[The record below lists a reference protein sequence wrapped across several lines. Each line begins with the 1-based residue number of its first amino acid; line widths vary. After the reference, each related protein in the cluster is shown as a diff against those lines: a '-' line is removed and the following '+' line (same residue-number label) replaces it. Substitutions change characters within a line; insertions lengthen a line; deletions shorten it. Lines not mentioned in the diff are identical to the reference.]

1 MNTKDF
7 TMKGSKSDALMSALE
22 QHLPAEAPPPQ
33 EPPAVVDAKE
43 VQDDYEFSRKSY
55 RDLVDKSNQAIEA
68 MLDLALQAEHPR
80 AFEVLS
86 TMLKN
91 TSEITDKLMDLQ
103 KKKKE
108 VKDSPKVIAGGGQ
121 PQLTQTNIFTGST
134 KELQQMMIKKLAEK
148 NVTDAASALQQ
159 S

>member
-1 MNTKDF
+1 MNDK
-7 TMKGSKSDALMSALE
+7 KSDAMIRALE
-22 QHLPAEAPPPQ
+22 QHLPPAPPPEPQ
-33 EPPAVVDAKE
+33 PPAVVAEKE

-68 MLDLALQAEHPR
+68 MLELALQAEHPR

-91 TSEITDKLMDLQ
+91 TSDMTDKLMDLQ

-108 VKDSPKVIAGGGQ
+108 MKEQPAVKAGAA
-121 PQLTQTNIFTGST
+121 PQLTQNNVFVGST
-134 KELQQMMIKKLAEK
+134 KELQQQMIKQLAAK
-148 NVTDAASALQQ
+148 NVTDAASSLQQ

>member
-1 MNTKDF
+1 MSGN
-7 TMKGSKSDALMSALE
+7 KSEELLKNLE
-22 QHLPAEAPPPQ
+22 QHLPARTT
-33 EPPAVVDAKE
+33 EPTKPAESESKE

-55 RDLVDKSNQAIEA
+55 RDLVDKSNHAIEA

-103 KKKKE
+103 KKKKDM
-108 VKDSPKVIAGGGQ
+108 KDAPAERSSQ
-121 PQLTQTNIFTGST
+121 PALTQNNVFVGST
-134 KELQQMMIKKLAEK
+134 KELQKAMIQKLTEK
-148 NVTDAASALQQ
+148 NVSDAASAL
-159 S
+159 

>member
-1 MNTKDF
+1 MNTKDYVSSD
-7 TMKGSKSDALMSALE
+7 KKSEAMIKALE
-22 QHLPAEAPPPQ
+22 ANLPPAPPPPPQ
-33 EPPAVVDAKE
+33 PPAVVDAKE
-43 VQDDYEFSRKSY
+43 VQDDYDFSRKSY

-108 VKDSPKVIAGGGQ
+108 VVSIPAADGGK
-121 PQLTQTNIFTGST
+121 PASLTQNNTFIGTT
-134 KELQQMMIKKLAEK
+134 KELQQAMIKKLAEK
-148 NVTDAASALQQ
+148 NVSDTASTL
-159 S
+159 

>member
-7 TMKGSKSDALMSALE
+7 AMKSGKSEALLSALE
-22 QHLPAEAPPPQ
+22 QHLPPSPAPVQAEN
-33 EPPAVVDAKE
+33 ETKE

-86 TMLKN
+86 AMLKN

-103 KKKKE
+103 KKKKDI
-108 VKDSPKVIAGGGQ
+108 KGQ
-121 PQLTQTNIFTGST
+121 PSNGTQPQALTQNNVFVGST
-134 KELQQMMIKKLAEK
+134 KELQQAMIKKLTEK
-148 NVTDAASALQQ
+148 NVSDAASAL
-159 S
+159 